1 MYGVIN
7 NIILFN
13 YNQIQQIARKVEES
27 NADMVILGGDI
38 NSDPT
43 RYQRNKKSYS

>member
-1 MYGVIN
+1 MIN
-7 NIILFN
+7 NTFLFD

-27 NADMVILGGDI
+27 NADIVILGGDI
-38 NSDPT
+38 NSDPM